1 MKEIWKEKEKKENNM
16 SKQLLKA
23 TASGEI
29 HGLINTLT
37 NSVPFDDFK
46 NFKPENKKEMEKL
59 KKEDAK
65 LVKAEYM
72 NSRGRHERLT
82 KPYCKYAGDPIQ
94 VWHFIPG
101 HTYEVPLG
109 LVKEVNDAT
118 KHIPKRSGLVSIDG
132 NAINKDESPLAKD
145 QEGEWL
151 HKFVAVGF

>member
-1 MKEIWKEKEKKENNM
+1 MA
-16 SKQLLKA
+16 SQLLMA
-23 TASGEI
+23 TASGEQ

-46 NFKPENKKEMEKL
+46 NMKPDHKKELEKQ
-59 KKEDAK
+59 KKEDSR

-82 KPYCKYAGDPIQ
+82 KPYCRYAGDPIQ

-101 HTYEVPLG
+101 KTYDVPLG
-109 LVKEVNDAT
+109 LVNEVND
-118 KHIPKRSGLVSIDG
+118 KNRIMKKREGLISVDG
-132 NAINKDESPLAKD
+132 APVTPNEAPLSRDED
-145 QEGEWL
+145 GDFL

>member
-1 MKEIWKEKEKKENNM
+1 M
-16 SKQLLKA
+16 SKLVMA
-23 TASGEI
+23 TASGEQ

-46 NFKPENKKEMEKL
+46 NMKPDHKKELEKQ
-59 KKEDAK
+59 KKEDSR

-101 HTYEVPLG
+101 KVYEVPMG
-109 LVKEVNDAT
+109 LVNEVND
-118 KHIPKRSGLVSIDG
+118 KNKIMKRREGLVEIDG
-132 NAINKDESPLAKD
+132 VPVQKSESPLSKD
-145 QEGEWL
+145 EEGEWL
-151 HKFVAVGF
+151 HKFTPANF